1 MVLVDKFQ
9 TRQEAFNLINM
20 LEENNITYIQKSE
33 QQAGMPQS
41 YIDPYGV
48 KVYVSEE
55 DFEKVNALIKQ

>member
-9 TRQEAFNLINM
+9 TRQEAFDLINM

-33 QQAGMPQS
+33 QMAGWPQS

-55 DFEKVNALIKQ
+55 DFEKVTSLIKE